1 MPSITRENIRK
12 SFKLT
17 EAPTLTGLSPR
28 NSPLFSFKFGWLGP
42 IVTSMILNSDHE
54 KRLLYFSLTNVLAI
68 IVVAVST
75 PADLG
80 YSLENSRTCVT
91 AAGFLMLQFFI
102 FISTLLYFS
111 PKECVRSLSPLYV
124 CGSLCI
130 TEFLIGGLSLGSSG
144 AFITRGVSYILVGT
158 VALLESS
165 DIIQWTIFRLLGAII
180 LEIGTWVLLI
190 LIQLEMNSLSTLIIL
205 THHSVVSVGLSLP
218 LWIML
223 YFHMLGNVHSTP
235 RKPDTSSSRRHVDIG
250 SIRRPLDFLASQP
263 PQESLRVQ
271 YNIDAN
277 ASLIRSPQTN
287 QESDD
292 HHKEDDDSFVHQHG
306 SKASLLREAMKDLL
320 HQQIMSGVMVFLHL
334 FITLLVILAATG
346 VISADMENTVYA
358 VVVSPML
365 GLWQVGKVFLQ
376 YGWELSEQ
384 NVKYLL
390 KVQRAHRDTIQTV
403 QRLTSELKWPLG
415 ALRGIRLEHESPE
428 TVDTLKKA
436 TRSLIWLGHLMRM
449 HELGNEALVLKTI
462 NRRRVRKIAIQHLI
476 KTVVACLGC
485 QTSSTVKDLHTTVS
499 VNEERLTRVHVDGFK
514 TETDKDRPQDV
525 HVVANQ
531 DLLLYGLLS
540 MHALIVSLADPHQEL
555 RMDFVY
561 ERSSDGNEAILEAKL
576 HHWGQCPEWSVSSD
590 PANGPASIH
599 EGADLDWHSSA
610 LIPAGLKGSGRK
622 LSNKDERDIHL
633 SIVENIRAVIGGT
646 IQSTMRGR
654 MCETVFQVTLPTK
667 SAALKL
673 KRNVMKRSANKCVL
687 LVEDSQ
693 VTRKIMKKHIE
704 AVWPGSEIEE
714 CQNGEEA
721 IVRVAHLGQERFD
734 IIFLDYYLGTEK
746 EMTGV
751 QLCMKLRQYAAR
763 TMIIGVTG
771 DGNGIA
777 LPDFLLNGADL
788 VFLKPITRK
797 MLAEVFDKD
806 DEESVCS
813 HHNGSSKNNNN
824 KPNGGVVATGDEAM
838 M

>member
-1 MPSITRENIRK
+1 MRK
-12 SFKLT
+12 SVRLT
-17 EAPTLTGLSPR
+17 DAPTITVHSPR
-28 NSPLFSFKFGWLGP
+28 NSPFLNGILNGNFIGP
-42 IVTSMILNSDHE
+42 ATSMILNSDHE
-54 KRLLYFSLTNVLAI
+54 QRLLYFSLTNVLAV

-75 PADLG
+75 PPDLG
-80 YSLENSRTCVT
+80 FTLNSSRTCVL

-111 PKECVRSLSPLYV
+111 PKECVKSLSPLYV

-130 TEFLIGGLSLGSSG
+130 TEFLIGGLSLGSTG
-144 AFITRGVSYILVGT
+144 AFMTRGVSYILVGT

-165 DIIQWTIFRLLGAII
+165 DVIKWTIFRLLGAIT

-190 LIQLEMNSLSTLIIL
+190 LIQLQEEDLSDYLIL
-205 THHSVVSVGLSLP
+205 THHSIVSIVLSLP

-223 YFHMLGNVHSTP
+223 YFHLLGNNTRTSKKPEHS
-235 RKPDTSSSRRHVDIG
+235 SVRRHMEG
-250 SIRRPLDFLASQP
+250 SVRRPGDFHTSQP
-263 PQESLRVQ
+263 QEPMRVT

-292 HHKEDDDSFVHQHG
+292 HHQEDGSSAHLHG
-306 SKASLLREAMKDLL
+306 SKESSQREAIKNLL
-320 HQQIMSGVMVFLHL
+320 HQQIMSGVMVSLHL
-334 FITLLVILAATG
+334 FVTALVLLAATG
-346 VISADMENTVYA
+346 MISADTENTVYA
-358 VVVSPML
+358 VVVGPSL

-384 NVKYLL
+384 NVKYML
-390 KVQRAHRDTIQTV
+390 KVERAHKDTIQTV

-415 ALRGIRLEHESPE
+415 ALRGIRLEHESSE
-428 TVDTLKKA
+428 TVDTLKRA

-462 NRRRVRKIAIQHLI
+462 NRRRVRKIAVQHLI

-485 QTSSTVKDLHTTVS
+485 QTTATVKDLHTSVT
-499 VNEERLTRVHVDGFK
+499 VNEHRLTRVHVDGFK
-514 TETDKDRPQDV
+514 SEADEDRLQDI

-561 ERSSDGNEAILEAKL
+561 ERSSDGNEAIIEAKL
-576 HHWGQCPEWSVSSD
+576 HHWGQCPEWSVSSND
-590 PANGPASIH
+590 LINGPTAIQ
-599 EGADLDWHSSA
+599 EGEAEWHSSA
-610 LIPAGLKGSGRK
+610 LVPTVGSRGTGGK
-622 LSNKDERDIHL
+622 QSGQDERDIHM
-633 SIVENIRAVIGGT
+633 SIVENLRTVIGGS

-667 SAALKL
+667 ATLPKRKKNVL
-673 KRNVMKRSANKCVL
+673 KRSSNKCVL

-693 VTRKIMKKHIE
+693 LTRKIMKKHIE

-751 QLCMKLRQYAAR
+751 QLCMKLRQYAAQ

-806 DEESVCS
+806 DEEADNR
-813 HHNGSSKNNNN
+813 HNDA
-824 KPNGGVVATGDEAM
+824 VTTGQASI
-838 M
+838 